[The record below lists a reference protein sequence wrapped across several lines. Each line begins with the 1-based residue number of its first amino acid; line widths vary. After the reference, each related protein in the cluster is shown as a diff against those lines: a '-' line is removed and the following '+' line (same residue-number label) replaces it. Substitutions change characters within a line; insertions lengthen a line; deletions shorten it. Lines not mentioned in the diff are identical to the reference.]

1 MKREHGEEE
10 VKGVE
15 QGADAGEG
23 GGGTWWERQRR
34 RGESVEMSMM
44 TRFVP

>member
-23 GGGTWWERQRR
+23 GGGGDLVGTAKKKGRKCGNEDDD
-34 RGESVEMSMM
+34 
-44 TRFVP
+44 

>member
-23 GGGTWWERQRR
+23 GGDLVGTAEKKGRKC
-34 RGESVEMSMM
+34 GNEHDD
-44 TRFVP
+44 